1 MGFRLIG
8 GAMALMGLT
17 ACGGARSDYP
27 ALMPTDQIL
36 AEPAMPAHAGD
47 AARDDSLGAGLDA
60 RGRALAGRGQ
70 TGPVIKDHDL
80 QSRADALRDRA
91 KALSQQSLDTQQ
103 CPGNAPD
110 CAPSDPE

>member
-47 AARDDSLGAGLDA
+47 AADGGGQPPAGAHVRPGESARPVIGQISLQIQRPGLGLAVTGERLDHERRTIVFSRSPWLRLDDLGA
-60 RGRALAGRGQ
+60 
-70 TGPVIKDHDL
+70 
-80 QSRADALRDRA
+80 
-91 KALSQQSLDTQQ
+91 
-103 CPGNAPD
+103 
-110 CAPSDPE
+110 